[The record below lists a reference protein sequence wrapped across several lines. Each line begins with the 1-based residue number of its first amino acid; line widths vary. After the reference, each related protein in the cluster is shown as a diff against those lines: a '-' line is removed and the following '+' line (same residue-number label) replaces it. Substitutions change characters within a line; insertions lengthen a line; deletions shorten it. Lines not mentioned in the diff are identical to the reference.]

1 MNILFCLILWTNISH
16 SITTSIPQILK
27 KSSPHINIRRSSKPV
42 TYYHNS
48 SDTMRLLLSDNI
60 KSNTGPVNMT
70 ESKRNHKQNKSFLQ
84 ILNAY
89 YPQLAHPPF
98 LQRGEVEPPT
108 KFSKRGGALDRI
120 STFRGGLLGKRGVT
134 FFRGVAIF
142 T

>member
-16 SITTSIPQILK
+16 STTTSMPQILK
-27 KSSPHINIRRSSKPV
+27 KSLPHINIRRSSKPV

-70 ESKRNHKQNKSFLQ
+70 ESKRNHMQSESFLQ

-89 YPQLAHPPF
+89 YSQLAPPPF
-98 LQRGEVEPPT
+98 LQ
-108 KFSKRGGALDRI
+108 GGGRL
-120 STFRGGLLGKRGVT
+120 SLQPNFQKGGGCLTGSQLLEGGCWEKDE
-134 FFRGVAIF
+134 
-142 T
+142 